1 MAGLR
6 AGAGVP
12 ATHGLHRVRHH
23 RYRRSPELAGAAGA
37 EDFDGRAM
45 VVTPFKPRPPQSML
59 RWDIYRAAAKAN
71 WIGTVEAVDADAAI
85 KDAAKEFN
93 IEDPKKLFAV
103 PRR

>member
-1 MAGLR
+1 
-6 AGAGVP
+6 
-12 ATHGLHRVRHH
+12 
-23 RYRRSPELAGAAGA
+23 
-37 EDFDGRAM
+37 
-45 VVTPFKPRPPQSML
+45 ML